1 MSWPSRVWT
10 ASFRSALLQCGRGE
24 NLHIRRDS
32 RPSIPLEWL
41 DHKRALVPRNRNIT
55 FWETWLRFWL
65 SPAILKDAFR
75 CALVSLGVFLGIE
88 IARGDSVQDEVEK
101 DSETGH
107 F

>member
-1 MSWPSRVWT
+1 MNEFELIPTGFGLCWIVYYLRGILRVH
-10 ASFRSALLQCGRGE
+10 RS
-24 NLHIRRDS
+24 
-32 RPSIPLEWL
+32 
-41 DHKRALVPRNRNIT
+41 LVPRNRNIT

-101 DSETGH
+101 DSETDH

>member
-1 MSWPSRVWT
+1 MSEFDLIPAGFGLCWIAYYLRGILRIHRVRASR
-10 ASFRSALLQCGRGE
+10 A
-24 NLHIRRDS
+24 
-32 RPSIPLEWL
+32 
-41 DHKRALVPRNRNIT
+41 RNTT

-75 CALVSLGVFLGIE
+75 CSFVSLGVFLGIE
-88 IARGDSVQDEVEK
+88 IARGDNVDKEVDE